1 LEFDG
6 SKGIPGVGKGIEGE
20 LFKIFTMD
28 GRNNKVITISELL
41 R

>member
-6 SKGIPGVGKGIEGE
+6 SKGIPGVGKGIKGE
-20 LFKIFTMD
+20 FFKIFMMNS
-28 GRNNKVITISELL
+28 RNNEVVTISELL